1 MAGMRRSF
9 TASVLLVVA
18 WTGFLAVPASAGPE
32 GQMTI
37 ARTEST
43 AARWFDPAE
52 AGGMRSLLSS
62 RSYRCGDTWSR
73 LASSGERHRSA
84 AGAAGPLERFVRRL
98 SDGTA

>member
-1 MAGMRRSF
+1 MTRPRRSL

-52 AGGMRSLLSS
+52 AEGIITPFFYYYALHDALVIPTIWQSLGLPS
-62 RSYRCGDTWSR
+62 
-73 LASSGERHRSA
+73 
-84 AGAAGPLERFVRRL
+84 
-98 SDGTA
+98 